1 MTFFVGQGFGAR
13 LRLSVGGW
21 GFSPTNN
28 VNGMNGASAPGLLR
42 SGLGRF
48 FPTLAAL
55 SMLTGCMVGPKYVKP
70 VTPTYQA
77 PDAYKEADPNWHPA
91 TPTDAAIRGDWWALF
106 QNQELNE
113 LEAKVTIQNQ
123 DLKIYEARFREARDQ
138 IGINNA
144 SRFPT
149 LTSQPYVNGIR
160 YSAGRPY
167 FTPGANNTGTA
178 DILLPLTLNYEV
190 DLWGR
195 IRRTINIAKQEAQA
209 SAADLE
215 TARLSIQTELAIDYF
230 EMRSDDAQAKLLGD
244 TVKDYEEALRIT
256 SNRFE
261 GGVAAESDV
270 FQAKTQ
276 LQQAIVQ
283 ESDIAVERSQYEHAI
298 AVLIGQSPNSFSVP
312 VAPLAAEPPAIP
324 ASLPSQLLE
333 RRPDIAAAERRAAE
347 ANERIG
353 IARAAYYP
361 TLNFSL
367 TGGFEFNSL
376 LENIFNASNIV
387 YALGPTFG
395 QTIYD
400 HGRRAGISDQAYAF
414 FDENSAN
421 YKQTTLT
428 AFQQVEDNLAA
439 LRILQQEAE
448 QQRQATEAAQGA
460 ERIFNNRYV
469 GGIDTYLQV
478 VTAQNTALANE
489 RNDIDIMRRRMDA
502 SVLLIKALGGGWTTA
517 QLPTF

>member
-1 MTFFVGQGFGAR
+1 MTGFPQDWRVKILA
-13 LRLSVGGW
+13 
-21 GFSPTNN
+21 
-28 VNGMNGASAPGLLR
+28 
-42 SGLGRF
+42 
-48 FPTLAAL
+48 LAAVSL
-55 SMLTGCMVGPKYVKP
+55 LTGCMVGPKYVKP

-77 PDAYKEADPNWHPA
+77 PDAYKEADPNWKPA
-91 TPTDAAIRGDWWALF
+91 TPTDAAIRGDWWTLF
-106 QNQELNE
+106 QNSELND
-113 LEAKVTIQNQ
+113 LEAKIDVQNPT
-123 DLKIYEARFREARDQ
+123 LKIYEARFREARDQ
-138 IGINNA
+138 IGINNS

-149 LTSQPYVNGIR
+149 LSSQPYVLGVR
-160 YSAGRPY
+160 DSAGRPY
-167 FTPGANNTGTA
+167 FTPPANNTGTA

-195 IRRTINIAKQEAQA
+195 IRRTVNIAQEEAQA
-209 SAADLE
+209 TAADLQ
-215 TARLSIQTELAIDYF
+215 TARLSIQAELAMDYF
-230 EMRSDDAQAKLLGD
+230 ELRSADAQTKLLGD
-244 TVKDYEEALRIT
+244 TVKDYQEALRIT
-256 SNRFE
+256 TNRFE
-261 GGVAAESDV
+261 GGVSAESDV

-283 ESDIAVERSQYEHAI
+283 ESDIAVQRANYEHAI
-298 AVLIGQSPNSFSVP
+298 AVLIGQPPNSFSIP
-312 VAPLAAEPPAIP
+312 AAPLEAQPPAIP

-333 RRPDIAAAERRAAE
+333 RRPDIAAAERRTAE

-353 IARAAYYP
+353 IARAAFFP

-367 TGGFEFNSL
+367 SGGLEFGSL
-376 LENIFNASNIV
+376 LKNFFNASNLA

-395 QTIYD
+395 QTFYD

-414 FDENSAN
+414 FDENSAT

-439 LRILQQEAE
+439 LRVLQQEAD

-460 ERIFNNRYV
+460 QRIFNNRYV

-478 VTAQNTALANE
+478 VTAQNTALLNE

-517 QLPTF
+517 QLPKY

>member
-1 MTFFVGQGFGAR
+1 MTGFPQNSR
-13 LRLSVGGW
+13 IKI
-21 GFSPTNN
+21 
-28 VNGMNGASAPGLLR
+28 
-42 SGLGRF
+42 LG
-48 FPTLAAL
+48 LAAI

-70 VTPTYQA
+70 VAPTYQA
-77 PDAYKEADPNWHPA
+77 PDAYKEADPNWKPA
-91 TPTDAAIRGDWWALF
+91 TPADDAIRGDWWMLF
-106 QNQELNE
+106 QNPELND
-113 LEAKVTIQNQ
+113 LESKVAIQNQ
-123 DLKIYEARFREARDQ
+123 SLKVYEARFREARDQ
-138 IGINNA
+138 IGVNNA

-149 LTSQPYVNGIR
+149 LTSQPYVDGVR

-167 FTPGANNTGTA
+167 FNAPASNTGSA

-195 IRRTINIAKQEAQA
+195 VRRTVNVAKEEAQA
-209 SAADLE
+209 SAADLQ
-215 TARLSIQTELAIDYF
+215 TAKLSIQAELAIDYF
-230 EMRSDDAQAKLLGD
+230 ELRSADAQTKLLGD

-261 GGVAAESDV
+261 GGVSAESDV

-283 ESDIAVERSQYEHAI
+283 QSDIAVERSQYEHAI
-298 AVLIGQSPNSFSVP
+298 AVLIGQPPNSFSLPAAQLTAQPP
-312 VAPLAAEPPAIP
+312 VIP

-333 RRPDIAAAERRAAE
+333 RRPDIAAAERRTAE

-353 IARAAYYP
+353 IAQAAFYP

-367 TGGFEFNSL
+367 SGGLEFGSL
-376 LENIFNASNIV
+376 LQNFFNASNLA
-387 YALGPTFG
+387 YALGPTLG
-395 QTIYD
+395 QTLYD

-460 ERIFNNRYV
+460 QRLFNNRYV

-517 QLPTF
+517 QLPKY

>member
-1 MTFFVGQGFGAR
+1 MTCPAQNAR
-13 LRLSVGGW
+13 VPHLVRNCTRWGVRFLGLTTALLLS
-21 GFSPTNN
+21 
-28 VNGMNGASAPGLLR
+28 
-42 SGLGRF
+42 
-48 FPTLAAL
+48 
-55 SMLTGCMVGPKYVKP
+55 GCMVGPKYVKP

-77 PDAYKEADPNWHPA
+77 PDAYKEADPNWQPA
-91 TPTDAAIRGDWWALF
+91 TPADTAIRGDWWMLF
-106 QNQELNE
+106 NNKELSD
-113 LEAKVTIQNQ
+113 LEAKVDVQNQ
-123 DLKIYEARFREARDQ
+123 DLKVYEARFREARAQ
-138 IGINNA
+138 IGIDNA

-149 LTSQPYVNGIR
+149 IGSQPYVNGVR

-167 FTPGANNTGTA
+167 FTAPANNTGTA

-195 IRRTINIAKQEAQA
+195 IQRTVNVAKEEAQA
-209 SAADLE
+209 SAADSQ
-215 TARLSIQTELAIDYF
+215 TAKLSIQAELAMDYF
-230 EMRSDDAQAKLLGD
+230 ELRSADAQAKLLGD

-261 GGVAAESDV
+261 GGVSAESDV

-283 ESDIAVERSQYEHAI
+283 QSDIAVERSQYEHAI
-298 AVLIGQSPNSFSVP
+298 AVLIGQPPNSFSLP
-312 VAPLAAEPPAIP
+312 VAPLEAQPPSIP

-333 RRPDIAAAERRAAE
+333 RRPDIAAAERRTAQ
-347 ANERIG
+347 ANEQIG
-353 IARAAYYP
+353 IARAAFFP
-361 TLNFSL
+361 TLNLGFS
-367 TGGFEFNSL
+367 GGLEFASL
-376 LENIFNASNIV
+376 LNNFFNASNLA
-387 YALGPTFG
+387 YAIGPTLG
-395 QTIYD
+395 QTWFD
-400 HGRRAGISDQAYAF
+400 AGRRKSISEQAYAS

-439 LRILQQEAE
+439 LRILQQEAD

-460 ERIFNNRYV
+460 QRIFNNRYV

-502 SVLLIKALGGGWTTA
+502 SVLLIKALGGGWSTA